1 MTGDPDNEGYI
12 IEFVPVGNAVK
23 VSAMDPRTLTEVSI
37 VGPVSASK
45 MDLQQTVIRK
55 LHYVLE
61 RQSGRTSDDKP
72 SDPSGRG
79 GIIV

>member
-37 VGPVSASK
+37 VGSVSASK
-45 MDLQQTVIRK
+45 MELQQTVIRK
-55 LHYVLE
+55 LHYVMK
-61 RQSGRTSDDKP
+61 RRAGGSSDDKP
-72 SDPSGRG
+72 SDPSGKG